1 MKRIVHY
8 LNQHFGGI
16 GGEDKAHVGCQS
28 RPGPV
33 GPGNVLQSALGG
45 EAQIVGTIICGDNYF
60 AENIEQAAAEVVA
73 SARPFQP
80 DLVLA
85 GPALAAGRYGIA
97 CAETCKA
104 IQRELKIPSLTGMFA
119 ENPGVE
125 LCREDV
131 YVLQTSDSVRGLAE
145 TINRMARFALRML
158 RGEEFGPPATEGY
171 FPRGLLVNESVGASG
186 AERALD
192 LLLQKVGGQPYVSEV
207 PRLAYDR
214 VPPASPIQ
222 DLSQATIALVT
233 DGGLVPKGNPD
244 RIEIRAA
251 TRFGRYDIA
260 GMATLVPDGYEV
272 AHEGYA
278 SVTVRN
284 DPNRLVPV
292 DTSRQLE
299 REGRIRKLHDFFY
312 STTGVACVV
321 EVIRRLGVAIAN
333 DLKASGVSGVVLT
346 ST

>member
-1 MKRIVHY
+1 
-8 LNQHFGGI
+8 
-16 GGEDKAHVGCQS
+16 
-28 RPGPV
+28 
-33 GPGNVLQSALGG
+33 
-45 EAQIVGTIICGDNYF
+45 
-60 AENIEQAAAEVVA
+60 
-73 SARPFQP
+73 
-80 DLVLA
+80 
-85 GPALAAGRYGIA
+85 
-97 CAETCKA
+97 
-104 IQRELKIPSLTGMFA
+104 MFA